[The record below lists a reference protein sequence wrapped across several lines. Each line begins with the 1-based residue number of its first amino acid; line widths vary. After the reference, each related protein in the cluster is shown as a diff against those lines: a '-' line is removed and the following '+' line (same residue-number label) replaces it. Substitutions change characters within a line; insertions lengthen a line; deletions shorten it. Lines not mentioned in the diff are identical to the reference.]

1 MAEVFM
7 GVFRNLVEKVGL
19 GGNAKSISSVDE
31 LADFIDRR
39 ASFLA
44 QHCVVEFC
52 RVRAGVYWQKLF
64 EEKDFQ
70 EKLGE
75 SCWESFAPA
84 MAMVLE
90 MTDAHLRPAAGLRR
104 HELPK
109 RLSALGHEIC
119 ARYPLPRHAQADF
132 PDRQRALINQ
142 EMARAERDAAR
153 PVREMAAPMARL
165 IYDRLPIHK
174 DIVRHD
180 YDYIFNHLRMNLLRA
195 HEDFERQAVPKAL
208 FEALLEGHD

>member
-1 MAEVFM
+1 M
-7 GVFRNLVEKVGL
+7 GVIRDLVDKVRL
-19 GGNAKSISSVDE
+19 GSKPQPVSTIDG

-52 RVRAGVYWQKLF
+52 RVRAGIYWQKLF
-64 EEKDFQ
+64 EEADFQ

-104 HELPK
+104 HELPT
-109 RLSALGHEIC
+109 RLGALGYEIC
-119 ARYPLPRHAQADF
+119 ARYPLPRHADSDF
-132 PDRQRALINQ
+132 PERQRTLINQ
-142 EMARAERDAAR
+142 EMERLERDGAR

-165 IYDRLPIHK
+165 IYARLPIHK

-195 HEDFERQAVPKAL
+195 HEDFEALAVPEEL
-208 FEALLEGHD
+208 VEALLGRT